1 MGIRIHKDI
10 GYYLP
15 KKHFSKVMS
24 KKFRKIIDDGSYLSI
39 EQLENISKELDLVM
53 TELGNHSVFSK
64 YQMSEI
70 LKKDKVD
77 FRDFLRNVFD
87 YDTEKGLLF
96 LTPDLAKSCR
106 WDDLIDFY
114 ENNTNYQ
121 FKIQFLKK
129 PIYPL
134 SYYYCIETPPL
145 SDDSKSLY
153 AEESKSNPELKKGSI
168 ISNDK
173 LHYLSLME
181 GVSIQD
187 KEANPWAYPAK
198 NKPKYFHPEVD
209 IIIFAFAR
217 SFKLIKPELI
227 YSDFI
232 QFLEPAIITSWG

>member
-15 KKHFSKVMS
+15 KKHFSKVMN
-24 KKFRKIIDDGSYLSI
+24 KKFRKIMDDEYYLSQ
-39 EQLENISKELDLVM
+39 EQLESISKELDLIMV
-53 TELGNHSVFSK
+53 ELDRESIFSK
-64 YQMSEI
+64 YQMTEI
-70 LKKDKVD
+70 LKKDKVE

-145 SDDSKSLY
+145 SDETKSFY
-153 AEESKSNPELKKGSI
+153 AEESKSNPEIGRA
-168 ISNDK
+168 
-173 LHYLSLME
+173 H
-181 GVSIQD
+181 V
-187 KEANPWAYPAK
+187 
-198 NKPKYFHPEVD
+198 
-209 IIIFAFAR
+209 
-217 SFKLIKPELI
+217 
-227 YSDFI
+227 
-232 QFLEPAIITSWG
+232 